1 MRFLLKNDVSAES
14 LLDKASKAAFS
25 VVESSIP
32 ESRRNDVQMGLYVA
46 LRQALAS
53 ELVCIPECGLFP
65 ECEQL
70 KEMDPFNSSGIGNST
85 N

>member
-1 MRFLLKNDVSAES
+1 MRFLLKKDVSAES
-14 LLDKASKAAFS
+14 LLDRATKAAFS

-46 LRQALAS
+46 LRKAFAS
-53 ELVCIPECGLFP
+53 EMVCIPECGLFP

-70 KEMDPFNSSGIGNST
+70 KETDPFNNSGMRRST